1 MALLA
6 QKEIPL
12 NQSISGPGL
21 GPFGANPAKTGLE
34 AVNQITNVVSSFV
47 GFLTILASIWF
58 LFQLIF
64 GGFEWIS
71 SAGDAKKL
79 ATARQRIMNGFL
91 GLIIVIGAWA
101 IVALV
106 GQFLGYD
113 ILNPG
118 TYIGSLQLK

>member
-1 MALLA
+1 MKLLTLTETGIGNIGGA
-6 QKEIPL
+6 
-12 NQSISGPGL
+12 GL
-21 GPFGANPAKTGLE
+21 GPFGAKPATTGLE
-34 AVNQITNVVSSFV
+34 AVNQITRVVSSVV
-47 GFLTILASIWF
+47 GLLTIISSIWF

-64 GGFEWIS
+64 GGYAWIS
-71 SAGDAKKL
+71 SAGDSKKL
-79 ATARQRIMNGFL
+79 ADARQRIMNGFL

-101 IVALV
+101 IAALV